1 LPYRL
6 IRKWQRRFQ
15 VNAATTDALALAKF
29 SSTVVGFGSVQRWGE
44 IMSAATLTSAL
55 MIVVFLILQRRIV
68 ESLTMTG
75 LK

>member
-15 VNAATTDALALAKF
+15 VNAATDALALAKF